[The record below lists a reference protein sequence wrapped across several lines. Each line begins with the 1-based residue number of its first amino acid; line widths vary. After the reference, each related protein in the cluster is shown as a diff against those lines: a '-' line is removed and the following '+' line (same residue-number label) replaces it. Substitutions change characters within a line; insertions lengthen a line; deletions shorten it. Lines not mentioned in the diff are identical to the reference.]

1 MRLDGGK
8 NQENKIT
15 FEKLMK
21 VTLTQGENN
30 CLKHGKETLCNHQKN
45 YEIT

>member
-1 MRLDGGK
+1 MEEKIRK
-8 NQENKIT
+8 IKIT

-30 CLKHGKETLCNHQKN
+30 CLKHDKETLCNHQKN